1 MSSKSGLRSVVD
13 LGPVTIGGVTVL
25 LRPPR
30 LADGPSWRETALAFT
45 ERLSPAFNRD
55 DMDWE
60 SAHSPVIWVDT
71 WRSALADARAGGVS
85 YLLVRIDDGIERV
98 VGHFSMTGR
107 DPRTGGAEISSWAVD
122 VPSAVSGWAQL
133 VTVLA
138 AFEGNPAIPHALA
151 PVAVSNVRA
160 NRFCESMGWTQLQTR
175 RALRKYDGQIS
186 DHNMWVLAN
195 TAEYRDW
202 VRQRLTEI
210 PVRRTLLAPT
220 VSRRPDAGYLAAWAR
235 FAAIRVRQR
244 ISATLRPT
252 PTASSL
258 ETSTTDGE
266 VVHIAPAGR
275 GQFRVAVAK
284 RTAGSI
290 DVYTDVGTSTTEL
303 VPRFEPWVSRDVG
316 ACALSALASR
326 VAASPDGSRRTVVA
340 VSGADG
346 TLADQL
352 ARRGFVD
359 EGEAPATL
367 GDGGTARRMWTLL
380 AGPLP
385 K

>member
-1 MSSKSGLRSVVD
+1 MSSKSDVRPVVD
-13 LGPVTIGGVTVL
+13 LGPATIGGVTVL

-30 LADGPSWRETALAFT
+30 LADGRSWRETALAFT

-60 SAHSPVIWVDT
+60 SAHSPLIWVDT
-71 WRSALADARAGGVS
+71 WRSALTDARAGGVS
-85 YLLVRIDDGIERV
+85 YLLVRIDDGTERV
-98 VGHFSMTGR
+98 VGHFSMTGT

-133 VTVLA
+133 VTVLS

-151 PVAVSNVRA
+151 PVAVANIRA

-186 DHNMWVLAN
+186 DHHMWVLAN

-210 PVRRTLLAPT
+210 PVTRTHLAPA
-220 VSRRPDAGYLAAWAR
+220 VSRRPDAGYLAAWVR
-235 FAAIRVRQR
+235 FAAIRARQR
-244 ISATLRPT
+244 IRATLRPA
-252 PTASSL
+252 PTESSL
-258 ETSTTDGE
+258 ENSTAHGE
-266 VVHIAPAGR
+266 VVHVAPAGR
-275 GQFRVAVAK
+275 RQFRVAVAE
-284 RTAGSI
+284 RTAGLI
-290 DVYTDVGTSTTEL
+290 DVYVDVGTSTTEL
-303 VPRFEPWVSRDVG
+303 VPRFEPWVSRDAG
-316 ACALSALASR
+316 ACALSALASH
-326 VAASPDGSRRTVVA
+326 VAALPGGSRRTVIA
-340 VSGADG
+340 VGGGDS

-352 ARRGFVD
+352 ARRGFID
-359 EGEAPATL
+359 EGEAPPTL
-367 GDGGTARRMWTLL
+367 GDDGAARRMWTLL
-380 AGPLP
+380 AGPRP